1 MVKKETLTLE
11 ELADSLDQL
20 FFEIADIREQNEALG
35 HMMAERDKMNVLMAK
50 HVERLT
56 REKEVLLMHL
66 GLQYLESKKK

>member
-11 ELADSLDQL
+11 ELAESLDQL
-20 FFEIADIREQNEALG
+20 FFEIADIKEQNEALAN
-35 HMMAERDKMNVLMAK
+35 MISERDKMNLLMAK

-66 GLQYLESKKK
+66 GMQYLESKK

>member
-1 MVKKETLTLE
+1 MVKKDNLTLE

-20 FFEIADIREQNEALG
+20 FFEIADIKEQNEALG
-35 HMMAERDKMNVLMAK
+35 NMLADRDKMNLVMVK

-66 GLQYLESKKK
+66 GLQYLQSRKK